1 MSSYRF
7 PRKKGRFL
15 IEFLDSDGL
24 RSTAFT
30 RDVSLSG
37 FFVACQKSPKI
48 GSPLVVKIH
57 GPRGRVLELTGTV
70 VRAGRSSAELHTSVA
85 IGFAFA
91 ISGLNDEWMRLVDS
105 LGG

>member
-1 MSSYRF
+1 MSAYRF

-15 IEFLDSDGL
+15 IEFPGADGL

-37 FFVACQKSPKI
+37 FFVACDRSPSI

-57 GPRGRVLELTGTV
+57 GPRGKVLELTGTV
-70 VRAGRSSAELHTSVA
+70 VRVGRSSADLHTSVA
-85 IGFAFA
+85 VGFAFA
-91 ISGLNDEWMRLVDS
+91 IQGLHDEWMRLVDS
-105 LGG
+105 LPG